1 MSASIK
7 LRPPDAVMRLARL
20 GAFFPHRL
28 SFMRC
33 FIRRIAR
40 EKAELTIPI
49 CALDADGFG
58 HIVLTLPLGGPLG
71 GQDYSL
77 IAYSR
82 PLDDSKRTDRVI
94 ATQWDASFCLYD
106 GAPNAADISRLEAE
120 VTRQEAGRYHDKVL
134 TLSRANKSM
143 RLFQHVVE
151 CLANGKQPDADALKS
166 IGYLMRTTAVYGN
179 GKFGIADRAHIETR
193 LPNAFEVEMLT
204 VFLIREFTLFLA
216 DYCAAQKSE
225 NAVKLAP
232 DYRRYL
238 GIGNSTG
245 LGMAPFL
252 VNHPRLIHHWIHTR
266 EMALAKART
275 TPKATT
281 AQRHRFST
289 LLTRAQKHSAEW
301 QVEDSIQM
309 ARITTLRKEL
319 TALKNDLK
327 KHPLTE
333 TTPFN
338 DAYQRCQNMSAET
351 QEMMVSILLE
361 MGTCAGD
368 TSVGGTSAGDTS
380 AKDTSAKDTNIC
392 ICANASDTSVPDD
405 SQQILNPAMR
415 VSALKSILAEHY
427 AWVDAIDDNDKESDA
442 QFWYTSEEKL
452 EPRLGQRHI
461 EPGHQLEMPFNIAKY
476 VRALKQILAKSDD
489 KTSIA
494 ELLITH
500 PDLRY
505 MIRRAQ
511 TTAQFPYGEIRDNLV
526 AATCRP
532 IDLLRCKLAF
542 FGASKFDP
550 KSDRWTRIAL
560 FQGAPTAADLQ
571 NIPDP
576 DDWLF
581 ALFPTTDAGKT

>member
-1 MSASIK
+1 MSAHIK
-7 LRPPDAVMRLARL
+7 LRPPDEVMRLARL

-28 SFMRC
+28 SFMRR
-33 FIRRIAR
+33 FIRRIASER
-40 EKAELTIPI
+40 AQLTIPI
-49 CALDADGFG
+49 CALDANGFG
-58 HIVLTLPLGGPLG
+58 HIVLTLPLRGPLG
-71 GQDYSL
+71 GRAYSL

-82 PLDDSKRTDRVI
+82 PLDAAKRTDRVI

-106 GAPNAADISRLEAE
+106 GAPSAADITRLADE
-120 VTRQEAGRYHDKVL
+120 VTRQEAGRYHHKVL
-134 TLSRANKSM
+134 TLSRANKSL
-143 RLFQHVVE
+143 RLFEHVVKN
-151 CLANGKQPDADALKS
+151 LASGKQPDPAPLKS

-179 GKFGIADRAHIETR
+179 GKFGIADRARIAAR
-193 LPNAFEVEMLT
+193 LPDAFEVEMLT
-204 VFLIREFTLFLA
+204 VFLIREFTLFLV
-216 DYCAAQKSE
+216 DYCAAQKSAR
-225 NAVKLAP
+225 AVKLAP

-252 VNHPRLIHHWIHTR
+252 VNHPRLIHDWIFAR
-266 EMALAKART
+266 ETALANVRN

-281 AQRHRFST
+281 AQRQRFNT

-309 ARITTLRKEL
+309 ARIRTLREEL
-319 TALKNDLK
+319 DTLKNDLK
-327 KHPLTE
+327 KRPLTE
-333 TTPFN
+333 KTPFN
-338 DAYQRCQNMSAET
+338 DAYQRCQNMSLET
-351 QEMMVSILLE
+351 QEMMVSLLLE
-361 MGTCAGD
+361 MD
-368 TSVGGTSAGDTS
+368 TDTD
-380 AKDTSAKDTNIC
+380 APAPADALND
-392 ICANASDTSVPDD
+392 APEHD
-405 SQQILNPAMR
+405 SQQILNPAMQ
-415 VSALKSILAEHY
+415 VGTLKNILHEHY
-427 AWVDAIDDNDKESDA
+427 AWVDDIDFNSKESDA

-452 EPRLGQRHI
+452 EPRLGQRHS
-461 EPGHQLEMPFNIAKY
+461 EPGHELEMPFNIPHY
-476 VRALKQILAKSDD
+476 VKKLKQVLAKSDD

-505 MIRRAQ
+505 MVRRAQ

-526 AATCRP
+526 STACRP

-571 NIPDP
+571 NTPNPPDH

-581 ALFPTTDAGKT
+581 ALFPDASIDANKEPK

>member
-1 MSASIK
+1 MATPIK
-7 LRPPDAVMRLARL
+7 PRPPDEVMRLARL

-40 EKAELTIPI
+40 ERAQLTIPI
-49 CALDADGFG
+49 CALDANGFG
-58 HIVLTLPLGGPLG
+58 HIVLTLPLRGPLG

-82 PLDDSKRTDRVI
+82 PLDATKRTDRVI

-106 GAPNAADISRLEAE
+106 GIPNAADITHLADE
-120 VTRQEAGRYHDKVL
+120 VTRQEAGRYHHKVL
-134 TLSRANKSM
+134 TLSRANKSL
-143 RLFQHVVE
+143 RLFEHVVAS
-151 CLANGKQPDADALKS
+151 LAKGKQPDPAPLKS

-179 GKFGIADRAHIETR
+179 GKFGIADRARIAAR
-193 LPNAFEVEMLT
+193 LPDAFEVEMLT
-204 VFLIREFTLFLA
+204 VFLIREFTLFLV
-216 DYCAAQKSE
+216 DYCAAQKSAR
-225 NAVKLAP
+225 AVKLAP

-252 VNHPRLIHHWIHTR
+252 VNHPRLIHDWIYVR
-266 EMALAKART
+266 ETALANARN
-275 TPKATT
+275 TPKASQ
-281 AQRHRFST
+281 AQRQRFNT
-289 LLTRAQKHSAEW
+289 LLTRAKKHSAEW

-309 ARITTLRKEL
+309 QRIRTLREEL
-319 TALKNDLK
+319 TTLKNDLK
-327 KHPLTE
+327 KRPLTE
-333 TTPFN
+333 KTPFN
-338 DAYQRCQNMSAET
+338 DAYQRCQNMSLET
-351 QEMMVSILLE
+351 QELMVSLLLE
-361 MGTCAGD
+361 MDDAPD
-368 TSVGGTSAGDTS
+368 TDAPAPADALNDT
-380 AKDTSAKDTNIC
+380 
-392 ICANASDTSVPDD
+392 PDD

-415 VSALKSILAEHY
+415 VSALKTILHEHY

-452 EPRLGQRHI
+452 EPRLGQRHS
-461 EPGHQLEMPFNIAKY
+461 EPGHELEMPFNIPHY
-476 VRALKQILAKSDD
+476 VKKLKQVLAKSDD

-505 MIRRAQ
+505 MVRRAQ

-526 AATCRP
+526 SATCRP

-560 FQGAPTAADLQ
+560 YQGAPTAADLQ
-571 NIPDP
+571 NTPDP

-581 ALFPTTDAGKT
+581 ALFPDADKEPK

>member
-1 MSASIK
+1 MSAHIK

-28 SFMRC
+28 SFMRR

-40 EKAELTIPI
+40 ERTQLTIPI
-49 CALDADGFG
+49 CALDANGFG
-58 HIVLTLPLGGPLG
+58 HIVLTLPLG

-82 PLDDSKRTDRVI
+82 PLDAAKRTDRVI

-106 GAPNAADISRLEAE
+106 GAPNAADITHLADE
-120 VTRQEAGRYHDKVL
+120 VTRQEAGRYHHKVL
-134 TLSRANKSM
+134 TLSRANKSL
-143 RLFQHVVE
+143 RLFEHVVE
-151 CLANGKQPDADALKS
+151 NLAKGKQPDPAPLKS

-179 GKFGIADRAHIETR
+179 GKFGIADRARIAAR
-193 LPNAFEVEMLT
+193 LPDAFEVEMLT
-204 VFLIREFTLFLA
+204 VFLIREFTLFLV
-216 DYCAAQKSE
+216 DYCAAQKSAR
-225 NAVKLAP
+225 AVKLAP

-252 VNHPRLIHHWIHTR
+252 VNHPRLIHDWIYVR
-266 EMALAKART
+266 ETALAKARN
-275 TPKATT
+275 TPKATA
-281 AQRHRFST
+281 AQRQRFNT

-309 ARITTLRKEL
+309 QRILVLRKEL
-319 TALKNDLK
+319 TTLKNDLK
-327 KHPLTE
+327 KRPLTE
-333 TTPFN
+333 KNPFN
-338 DAYQRCQNMSAET
+338 DAYQRCQNMSLET
-351 QEMMVSILLE
+351 QELMVSLLLE
-361 MGTCAGD
+361 MD
-368 TSVGGTSAGDTS
+368 TDADAPTDTPT
-380 AKDTSAKDTNIC
+380 DT
-392 ICANASDTSVPDD
+392 PDD

-415 VSALKSILAEHY
+415 VGTLKNILHEHY
-427 AWVDAIDDNDKESDA
+427 AWVDDIDFNSKESDA

-452 EPRLGQRHI
+452 EPRLGQRHS
-461 EPGHQLEMPFNIAKY
+461 EPGHELEMPFNIPHY
-476 VRALKQILAKSDD
+476 VKKLKQVLTKSDD

-505 MIRRAQ
+505 MVRRAQ

-526 AATCRP
+526 SATCRP
-532 IDLLRCKLAF
+532 IDLLRCKLAC

-560 FQGAPTAADLQ
+560 YQGAPTAADLQ
-571 NIPDP
+571 SKQNTPNPPDP

-581 ALFPTTDAGKT
+581 ALFPDANINTDAEPK

>member
-1 MSASIK
+1 MSARIK
-7 LRPPDAVMRLARL
+7 LRPPDEVMRLARL

-28 SFMRC
+28 SFMRR
-33 FIRRIAR
+33 FIRRIASER
-40 EKAELTIPI
+40 AQLTIPI
-49 CALDADGFG
+49 CALDANGFG
-58 HIVLTLPLGGPLG
+58 HIVLTLPLRGPLG
-71 GQDYSL
+71 GRAYSL

-82 PLDDSKRTDRVI
+82 PLDAAKRTDRVI

-106 GAPNAADISRLEAE
+106 GIPSAADITRLADE
-120 VTRQEAGRYHDKVL
+120 VTRQEAGRYHHKVL
-134 TLSRANKSM
+134 TLSRANKSL
-143 RLFQHVVE
+143 RLFEHVVE
-151 CLANGKQPDADALKS
+151 NLAKGKQPDPAPLKS

-179 GKFGIADRAHIETR
+179 GKFGIADRARIAAR
-193 LPNAFEVEMLT
+193 LPDAFEVEMLT
-204 VFLIREFTLFLA
+204 VFLIREFTLFLV

-225 NAVKLAP
+225 HAVKLAP

-252 VNHPRLIHHWIHTR
+252 VNHPRLIHDWIFAR
-266 EMALAKART
+266 ETALAKARN
-275 TPKATT
+275 TPKATA
-281 AQRHRFST
+281 AQRQRFNT

-309 ARITTLRKEL
+309 QRILVLRKEL
-319 TALKNDLK
+319 TTLKNDLK

-333 TTPFN
+333 KTPFN
-338 DAYQRCQNMSAET
+338 DAYQRCQNMSLET
-351 QEMMVSILLE
+351 QELMVSLLLE
-361 MGTCAGD
+361 MDDAPD
-368 TSVGGTSAGDTS
+368 TDTD
-380 AKDTSAKDTNIC
+380 APTDT
-392 ICANASDTSVPDD
+392 PEHD
-405 SQQILNPAMR
+405 SQQILNPAMQ
-415 VSALKSILAEHY
+415 VGTLKNILHEHY
-427 AWVDAIDDNDKESDA
+427 AWVDNIDDNDKESDA

-452 EPRLGQRHI
+452 EPRLGQRHS
-461 EPGHQLEMPFNIAKY
+461 EPGHELEMPFNIPHY
-476 VRALKQILAKSDD
+476 VKKLKQVLTKSDD

-505 MIRRAQ
+505 MVRRAQ

-526 AATCRP
+526 SATCRP

-560 FQGAPTAADLQ
+560 YQGAPTAADLKT
-571 NIPDP
+571 PDP

-581 ALFPTTDAGKT
+581 ALFPDANINSDKEPK

>member
-1 MSASIK
+1 MATPIK
-7 LRPPDAVMRLARL
+7 PRPPDEVMRLARL

-28 SFMRC
+28 SFMRR

-40 EKAELTIPI
+40 ERAQLTIPI
-49 CALDADGFG
+49 CALDANGFG

-71 GQDYSL
+71 GRNYSL

-82 PLDDSKRTDRVI
+82 PLDAAKRTDRVI

-106 GAPNAADISRLEAE
+106 GIPNAADITHLADE
-120 VTRQEAGRYHDKVL
+120 VTRQEAGRYHHKVL
-134 TLSRANKSM
+134 TLSRANKSL
-143 RLFQHVVE
+143 RLFEHVVE
-151 CLANGKQPDADALKS
+151 NLAKGKQPDPAPLKS

-179 GKFGIADRAHIETR
+179 GKFGIADRARIETR
-193 LPNAFEVEMLT
+193 LPDAFEVEMLT
-204 VFLIREFTLFLA
+204 VFLIREFTLFLV
-216 DYCAAQKSE
+216 DYCAAQKS
-225 NAVKLAP
+225 ARAIKLAP

-252 VNHPRLIHHWIHTR
+252 VNHPRLIHDWIHAR
-266 EMALAKART
+266 ETALAKARN
-275 TPKATT
+275 TPKASQ
-281 AQRHRFST
+281 AQRQRFNT

-309 ARITTLRKEL
+309 ARIRTLREEL
-319 TALKNDLK
+319 TTLKNDLK
-327 KHPLTE
+327 KRPLTE
-333 TTPFN
+333 KTPFN
-338 DAYQRCQNMSAET
+338 DAYQRCQNMSLET
-351 QEMMVSILLE
+351 QEMMVSLLLE
-361 MGTCAGD
+361 MD
-368 TSVGGTSAGDTS
+368 TDADAPTDT
-380 AKDTSAKDTNIC
+380 
-392 ICANASDTSVPDD
+392 PDD

-415 VSALKSILAEHY
+415 VGTLKNILHEHY
-427 AWVDAIDDNDKESDA
+427 AWVDDIDFNSKESDA

-452 EPRLGQRHI
+452 EPRLGQRHS
-461 EPGHQLEMPFNIAKY
+461 EPGHELEMPFNIPHY
-476 VRALKQILAKSDD
+476 VKKLKQVLAKSDD

-505 MIRRAQ
+505 MVRRAQ

-526 AATCRP
+526 SATCRP

-571 NIPDP
+571 NTPDPPDP

-581 ALFPTTDAGKT
+581 ALFPDANKEQK

>member
-1 MSASIK
+1 MSARIK
-7 LRPPDAVMRLARL
+7 LRPPDEVMRLARL

-40 EKAELTIPI
+40 ERAQLTIPI

-58 HIVLTLPLGGPLG
+58 HIVLTLPLGGCN
-71 GQDYSL
+71 YSL

-82 PLDDSKRTDRVI
+82 PLDAAKRTDRVI

-106 GAPNAADISRLEAE
+106 GTPNAADITHLADE
-120 VTRQEAGRYHDKVL
+120 VTRQEAGRYHHKVL
-134 TLSRANKSM
+134 TLSRANKSL
-143 RLFQHVVE
+143 RLFEHVVE
-151 CLANGKQPDADALKS
+151 NLAKGKQPDPAPLKS

-179 GKFGIADRAHIETR
+179 GKFGIADRARIAAR
-193 LPNAFEVEMLT
+193 LPDAFEVEMLT
-204 VFLIREFTLFLA
+204 VFLIREFTFFLV
-216 DYCAAQKSE
+216 DYCAAQKSAR
-225 NAVKLAP
+225 AVKLRP

-252 VNHPRLIHHWIHTR
+252 VNHPRLIHDWIYVR
-266 EMALAKART
+266 ETALAKARN
-275 TPKATT
+275 TPKATA
-281 AQRHRFST
+281 AQRQRFNT

-309 ARITTLRKEL
+309 QRIRTLREEL
-319 TALKNDLK
+319 DTLKNDLK

-333 TTPFN
+333 KTPFN
-338 DAYQRCQNMSAET
+338 DAYQRCQNMSLET
-351 QEMMVSILLE
+351 QEMMVSLLLE
-361 MGTCAGD
+361 MDTRAGD
-368 TSVGGTSAGDTS
+368 T
-380 AKDTSAKDTNIC
+380 DTN
-392 ICANASDTSVPDD
+392 APPDAPDD

-415 VSALKSILAEHY
+415 VSTLKSILAEHY
-427 AWVDAIDDNDKESDA
+427 AWVDDIDFNNKESDA

-452 EPRLGQRHI
+452 EPRLGQRHS
-461 EPGHQLEMPFNIAKY
+461 EPGHEREMPFNIPHY
-476 VRALKQILAKSDD
+476 VKKLKQVLAKSAD

-505 MIRRAQ
+505 MVRRAQ

-526 AATCRP
+526 SATCRP
-532 IDLLRCKLAF
+532 IDLLRCKLAC

-560 FQGAPTAADLQ
+560 YQGAPTAADL
-571 NIPDP
+571 NTPTPPDDP

-581 ALFPTTDAGKT
+581 ALFPDANINSDKEPK

>member
-1 MSASIK
+1 MSAPIK
-7 LRPPDAVMRLARL
+7 PRPPDTVMRLARL

-28 SFMRC
+28 SFMRR
-33 FIRRIAR
+33 FIRRIASER
-40 EKAELTIPI
+40 AQLTIPI
-49 CALDADGFG
+49 CALDANGFG
-58 HIVLTLPLGGPLG
+58 HIVLTLPLRGPLG

-82 PLDDSKRTDRVI
+82 PLDAAKRTDRVI

-106 GAPNAADISRLEAE
+106 GIPNAADITHLADE
-120 VTRQEAGRYHDKVL
+120 VTRQEAGRYHHKVL
-134 TLSRANKSM
+134 TLSRANKSL
-143 RLFQHVVE
+143 RLFEHVVKN
-151 CLANGKQPDADALKS
+151 LASGKQPDPAPLKS

-179 GKFGIADRAHIETR
+179 GKFGIADRARIAAR
-193 LPNAFEVEMLT
+193 LPDAFEVEMLT
-204 VFLIREFTLFLA
+204 VFLIREFTLFLV
-216 DYCAAQKSE
+216 DYCAAQKSAR
-225 NAVKLAP
+225 AVKLAP

-252 VNHPRLIHHWIHTR
+252 VNHPRLIHDWIYVR
-266 EMALAKART
+266 ETALAKARN
-275 TPKATT
+275 TPKATA
-281 AQRHRFST
+281 AQRQRFNT
-289 LLTRAQKHSAEW
+289 LLTRAKKHSAEW

-309 ARITTLRKEL
+309 ARIRTLREEL
-319 TALKNDLK
+319 ATLKNDLK

-333 TTPFN
+333 KTPFN
-338 DAYQRCQNMSAET
+338 DAYQRCQNMSLET
-351 QEMMVSILLE
+351 QELMVSLLLE
-361 MGTCAGD
+361 MD
-368 TSVGGTSAGDTS
+368 TDAD
-380 AKDTSAKDTNIC
+380 APADALN
-392 ICANASDTSVPDD
+392 D
-405 SQQILNPAMR
+405 STQQILNPAMR
-415 VSALKSILAEHY
+415 VSTLKSILQEHY
-427 AWVDAIDDNDKESDA
+427 AWVDDIDDNDKESDA

-452 EPRLGQRHI
+452 EPRLGQRHS
-461 EPGHQLEMPFNIAKY
+461 EPGHELEMPFNIPHY
-476 VRALKQILAKSDD
+476 VKKLKQVLAKTAD

-505 MIRRAQ
+505 MVRRAQ

-526 AATCRP
+526 SATCRP
-532 IDLLRCKLAF
+532 IDLLRCKLAC

-571 NIPDP
+571 SKQNAPDPDDP

-581 ALFPTTDAGKT
+581 ALFPDASINANKEPK

>member
-1 MSASIK
+1 MSASLK
-7 LRPPDAVMRLARL
+7 LRPPNEVMRLARL

-49 CALDADGFG
+49 AALDADGFG
-58 HIVLTLPLGGPLG
+58 HIVLTLLLGGRA
-71 GQDYSL
+71 YSL

-106 GAPNAADISRLEAE
+106 GVPNQADISRLEDE
-120 VTRQEAGRYHDKVL
+120 VTRQEAGRYHHKVL
-134 TLSRANKSM
+134 TLSRANKSL

-151 CLANGKQPDADALKS
+151 RLASGKQPDPDPVKT

-179 GKFGIADRAHIETR
+179 GKFGIADRARIETR
-193 LPNAFEVEMLT
+193 EGLTDAFQVEMLT
-204 VFLIREFTLFLA
+204 VFLIREFTFFLA

-225 NAVKLAP
+225 EAVKLAP
-232 DYRRYL
+232 HYRRYL

-252 VNHPRLIHHWIHTR
+252 VNHPRLIHSWIYAR
-266 EMALAKART
+266 EMALTKARVM
-275 TPKATT
+275 PKASQ
-281 AQRHRFST
+281 AQRQRFST

-309 ARITTLRKEL
+309 QRIRILREELTTLN
-319 TALKNDLK
+319 NDLK
-327 KHPLTE
+327 KRPLAE
-333 TTPFN
+333 KKPFA

-351 QEMMVSILLE
+351 QEMMVSLLLE

-368 TSVGGTSAGDTS
+368 TSV
-380 AKDTSAKDTNIC
+380 C
-392 ICANASDTSVPDD
+392 ICAHAPDNN
-405 SQQILNPAMR
+405 QQSLNPAMQ
-415 VSALKSILAEHY
+415 VGELKAILGEHY
-427 AWVDAIDDNDKESDA
+427 AWVDDIDCNDKESDA

-452 EPRLGQRHI
+452 EPRLGQRYI
-461 EPGHQLEMPFNIAKY
+461 EPGHELEMPFNIPKY
-476 VRALKQILAKSDD
+476 VRNLKQILAETEDQ
-489 KTSIA
+489 TSIA
-494 ELLITH
+494 ELLIAH
-500 PDLRY
+500 PNLRY

-511 TTAQFPYGEIRDNLV
+511 TTAQFPYAEIRDNLV

-571 NIPDP
+571 TPNP

-581 ALFPTTDAGKT
+581 ALFPNTDAEAKPC